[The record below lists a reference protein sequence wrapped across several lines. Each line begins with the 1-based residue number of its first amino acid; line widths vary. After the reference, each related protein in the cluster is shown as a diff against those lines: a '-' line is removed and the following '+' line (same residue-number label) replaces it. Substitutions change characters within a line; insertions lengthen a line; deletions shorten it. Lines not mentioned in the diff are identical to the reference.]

1 MQKDVLVY
9 FQDESGSDL
18 PVGSLHVQSLRGK
31 ESFSFQA
38 SDEWLR
44 RSLFRFLDPDLGQFS
59 GPQYLRDDKP
69 NFGLFMDSSPDRWG
83 RMLMRRRE
91 SLWARQEGRPARN
104 LGESDFLL
112 GVFDGNR
119 MGALRFKAAWDGP
132 FLDNHAD
139 LAAPP
144 LARLRQLEQ
153 ASLHLEQSDSEDDK
167 DYAKWLRMLVA
178 PGSSLGGA
186 RPKANVID
194 PTGQLWI
201 AKFPSM
207 NDSVDQGSW
216 ETLSTELARRGGI
229 HVADFRPERFGKCGR
244 TFLTRRFDR
253 DGSRRI
259 HFASAMTLLGR
270 RDGADSAEGASYLEL
285 AELITRI
292 CSTAEQDLRE
302 LWRRILF
309 SIAISNTDD
318 HLRNHGFLLGA
329 KGWQLSPAFDLN
341 PNPDGTG
348 LTLNISEHDNA
359 LDFELAL
366 SVARYFRISPQE
378 AKKLRDETTTVV
390 SGWREIAT
398 SLGIARKEQELMAPA
413 FRVESR

>member
-1 MQKDVLVY
+1 MQAEVLVY
-9 FQDESGSDL
+9 FQDDSGSDL
-18 PVGSLHVQSLRGK
+18 PVGSLLVQSLRGK
-31 ESFSFQA
+31 DSFSFQA

-91 SLWARQEGRPARN
+91 ALWARQEGRSARH

-119 MGALRFKAAWDGP
+119 MGALRFKAALGGP
-132 FLDNHAD
+132 FLDDHAD

-153 ASLHLEQSDSEDDK
+153 ASLHLEQSDSEADK

-194 PTGQLWI
+194 PSGQLWI

-216 ETLSTELARRGGI
+216 ETLAMELARRSGI
-229 HVADFRPERFGKCGR
+229 QVADFRPERFGRRGR

-253 DGSRRI
+253 DGVRRI

-270 RDGADSAEGASYLEL
+270 RDGADSADGASYLEV
-285 AELITRI
+285 AELIIR
-292 CSTAEQDLRE
+292 SGSAAEQDLRQ

-318 HLRNHGFLLGA
+318 HLRNHGFLLGGN
-329 KGWQLSPAFDLN
+329 GWRLSPAFDLN
-341 PNPDGTG
+341 PNPEGTG
-348 LTLNISEHDNA
+348 LALNISEHDNV

-366 SVARYFRISPQE
+366 SVARYFRIPLQE
-378 AKKLRDETTTVV
+378 AKTFRDEITAVV
-390 SGWREIAT
+390 SGWREIAA
-398 SLGIARKEQELMAPA
+398 SLGIPRKEQELMAPA
-413 FRVESR
+413 FLMGSR